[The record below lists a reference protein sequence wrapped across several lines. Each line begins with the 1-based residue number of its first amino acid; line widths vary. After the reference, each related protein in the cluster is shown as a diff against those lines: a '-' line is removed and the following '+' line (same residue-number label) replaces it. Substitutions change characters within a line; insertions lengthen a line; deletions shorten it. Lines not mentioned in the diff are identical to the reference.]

1 VQNELALLRR
11 ARSFDQE
18 ALTQIHDHYYDAIFR
33 YISFRVGDVQSVED
47 LTSEVFTRFL
57 RSLNGKNAPR
67 KTIRGWLFGTAS
79 RVVKEYYR
87 REGRA
92 TMTPLND
99 TITNGAPDLASK
111 AQINMDKAWL
121 RQALADLTNDQ
132 QHVLALRF
140 GYGLAIKEV
149 AELMSKSEG
158 SIKMLQARAIA
169 ALSRKRSR
177 MEVGR

>member
-18 ALTQIHDHYYDAIFR
+18 ALTQIHNHYYDAIFR

-57 RSLNGKNAPR
+57 RSLKEKSAPQN
-67 KTIRGWLFGTAS
+67 TIKGWLFGTAS

-87 REGRA
+87 RESRA
-92 TMTPLND
+92 TMDPLND
-99 TITNGAPDLASK
+99 SLADGDPDLASK
-111 AQINMDKAWL
+111 VQMTMDKAWL
-121 RQALADLTNDQ
+121 YRALADLTSEQ

-140 GYGLAIKEV
+140 GYGMAISEV

-169 ALSRKRSR
+169 ALSQKRSG
-177 MEVGR
+177 MEVGQ

>member
-1 VQNELALLRR
+1 MQNELALLSR

-18 ALTQIHDHYYDAIFR
+18 ALTQIHNHYYDAIFR
-33 YISFRVGDVQSVED
+33 YISFRVGNVQSVED

-57 RSLNGKNAPR
+57 RSLNDKNAPR
-67 KTIRGWLFGTAS
+67 NTIKGWLFGTAS

-87 REGRA
+87 RENRA

-99 TITNGAPDLASK
+99 SITDGDPDLAGN
-111 AQINMDKAWL
+111 AQMEMDKAWL
-121 RQALADLTNDQ
+121 RQALADLTSDQ

-140 GYGLAIKEV
+140 GYGMAIRDV
-149 AELMSKSEG
+149 AEMMSKSEG

-169 ALSRKRSR
+169 ALSQKRSGR
-177 MEVGR
+177 EVGR